1 MTQTTDQPDQPTAA
15 PRKPFYRRAW
25 FWLLVIA
32 AIVIIAV
39 ASGRGGDKAVQT
51 APSTGAPAPQA
62 GSSAPAAQ
70 PADDPLSDGDWTASD
85 IRVDAQSFGTT
96 ITARVTNGQSG
107 TRSGVFTLTVFSN
120 GAVVAT
126 GHGAANDVEGGS
138 TASVQFLATEDLS
151 SVDPATLTYELQ
163 TDF

>member
-1 MTQTTDQPDQPTAA
+1 MTQTTDQPTAA

-39 ASGRGGDKAVQT
+39 ASNSKGGDSAAPGAQT
-51 APSTGAPAPQA
+51 SAPAPT
-62 GSSAPAAQ
+62 GTPVTPSA

-107 TRSGVFTLTVFSN
+107 TRSGLFTLTVFSN